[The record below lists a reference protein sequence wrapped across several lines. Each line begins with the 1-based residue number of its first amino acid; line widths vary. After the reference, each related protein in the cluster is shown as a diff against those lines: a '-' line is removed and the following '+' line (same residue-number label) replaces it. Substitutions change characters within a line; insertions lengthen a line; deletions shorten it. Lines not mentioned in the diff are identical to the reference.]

1 MKRLTRNYKNGL
13 WGCNGVNLK
22 DIPTAAYG
30 ALYKL
35 KLYED
40 TGLSPEQLSEVD
52 REYEA
57 LSREVVELRA
67 YKQAAERKKEQEA
80 LVNGIEW
87 AIDNGLAASIKP
99 EDIEAYRR
107 VTDGQNKMR
116 DM

>member
-1 MKRLTRNYKNGL
+1 MKRLTKNNKNGT
-13 WGCNGVNLK
+13 WSCDGVNLQ

-67 YKQAAERKKEQEA
+67 YKQAGEREKEA
-80 LVNGIEW
+80 LIGGVEW
-87 AIDNGLAASIKP
+87 AIDNGLAESIKP
-99 EDIEAYRR
+99 EDLEAYRR
-107 VTDGQNKMR
+107 LTDGKNKMR

>member
-1 MKRLTRNYKNGL
+1 MKRLTRNYKNGF
-13 WGCNGVNLK
+13 WSCDGVNLK

-40 TGLSPEQLSEVD
+40 TGLSPKQLSEVD

-67 YKQAAERKKEQEA
+67 YKQAAEREKEA
-80 LVNGIEW
+80 LISGVEW

-107 VTDGQNKMR
+107 LTDGQNKMR
-116 DM
+116 DI